1 MAFVT
6 WRRGH
11 WLASPFLRAFRNRR
25 ETLFGVVGDLGV
37 QYRGAGRRGVVR
49 GGEAVVLLYLTIPA
63 GLSGTAR
70 NGSADDG

>member
-11 WLASPFLRAFRNRR
+11 WLASPFLRAFRDRR

-49 GGEAVVLLYLTIPA
+49 GGEAVVLLYLNDTRGA
-63 GLSGTAR
+63 LGNSSER
-70 NGSADDG
+70 QR